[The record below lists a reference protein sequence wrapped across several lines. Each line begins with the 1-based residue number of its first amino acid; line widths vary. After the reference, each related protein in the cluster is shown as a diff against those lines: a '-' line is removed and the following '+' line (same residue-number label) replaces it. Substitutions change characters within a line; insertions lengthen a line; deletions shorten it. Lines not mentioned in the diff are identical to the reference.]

1 MARKYEK
8 EIEKLLSDLFRE
20 DWMLKEDW
28 EQFRRTVFTKSGITY
43 DQLEESLDKG
53 IEEGFTL
60 KQQLIILKKQ
70 FGNLKDSE
78 AND

>member
-8 EIEKLLSDLFRE
+8 EIEDLLSGLFKE
-20 DWMLKEDW
+20 DWMQKEDW
-28 EQFRRTVFTKSGITY
+28 EQFRRTIFTKSGITY

-53 IEEGFTL
+53 TEEGFTL

-70 FGNLKDSE
+70 FGDLKDSKT
-78 AND
+78 DD